1 MQVDDGWLLQ
11 LEEDD
16 EPLSQGPQMGKESP
30 GQGHW
35 TNQTAVNMSPNCSPR
50 LLNRYGTTLV

>member
-1 MQVDDGWLLQ
+1 MRLHQHRLAVELMQVDDGWLLQ

-30 GQGHW
+30 GQG
-35 TNQTAVNMSPNCSPR
+35 
-50 LLNRYGTTLV
+50 Y